1 MQKPEDPKTSYEAE
15 AIEIHTGL
23 DHVRLRPAM
32 YIGDV
37 GERGIHHLVWEILD
51 NAVDEAMAGHARN
64 IKVIIHDDNSVTV
77 EDDGRGIPVDVHPE
91 VGRPALE
98 VVFTMLGAGGKFGK
112 KLYTYSGGLHGVGAS
127 VVNALSEW
135 LVAEVYR
142 DGKIYRQEYRR
153 GEPVYDV
160 KEVGTTTKRGTRITF
175 KPDPDIF
182 ETTKIKFDLVER
194 RVREL
199 AYLNPDVR
207 FFLKDERTGKEI
219 VYKFDRGI
227 EDLVD
232 YLSQAKDP
240 LFKEIIRIA
249 GSREVDTK
257 EGKAEVVVDIAFRYV
272 KDYREIVDSFV
283 NNVKTVE
290 GGTHVTGFRSGLTK
304 AVMKMVET
312 MKISKELKTMFTGED
327 IREGLVA
334 VISCKVPEPQFEGQT
349 KSKLGNQNVKKI
361 VESVVYEHLV
371 RYFEENREI
380 LRLIVEKAVEA
391 ALAREA
397 AKKAKELVRRKSPLE
412 DGILPGKLADCSEN
426 DPEKCELFIVEGD
439 SAGGSAK
446 QARDRRFQAV
456 LPLRGKIINVEKARV
471 DKVLANE
478 EVKAIVSALGCGI
491 GEDIDLSKLRYHR
504 IILMTDADVDGSH
517 IRTLLL
523 TFFYRFMQQLVEK
536 GYVYIA
542 IPPLYRV
549 KKGRKEIYVKDEREL
564 EEIILSLAKEGGYIK
579 DADGKEYRGE
589 DLLRVLRS
597 LKEFEE
603 SYRSVVKS
611 KGEEVVNFL
620 IENHVREED
629 LRDPEAVREIVAK
642 ISSALPDFRVD
653 TKYDDLEGAYD
664 IILYDDRLGSRIIV
678 DADFLSSLSY
688 KHVLEGVGLRM
699 PVEVGYES
707 KKKVVNS
714 PQEIYDTLMDLVRQG
729 LEIQRYKGLGEMN
742 PDQLWETTMDPARR
756 RLVRVTLED
765 AVEADRI
772 FTILMGEQVEPRR
785 EFIETYAKEVKNLDV

>member
-564 EEIILSLAKEGGYIK
+564 EEIILSLAEEGGYIK

-589 DLLRVLRS
+589 DLLSVLRS

>member
-1 MQKPEDPKTSYEAE
+1 MKKAGNPKTTYEAE
-15 AIEIHTGL
+15 AIEVHTGL

-37 GERGIHHLVWEILD
+37 GERGLHHLIWEIVD
-51 NAVDEAMAGHARN
+51 NAVDEAMAGYARN
-64 IKVIIHDDNSVTV
+64 IKVVIHDDNSVTV
-77 EDDGRGIPVDVHPE
+77 EDDGRGIPVDIHPE

-98 VVFTMLGAGGKFGK
+98 VVFTILGAGGKFGK

-153 GEPVYDV
+153 GQPLYEV
-160 KEVGTTTKRGTRITF
+160 KVVGTTTKRGTRITF
-175 KPDPDIF
+175 KPDPEIF
-182 ETTKIKFDLVER
+182 ETTRVKFDLVDR
-194 RVREL
+194 RIREL
-199 AYLNPDVR
+199 AYLNPEVS
-207 FFLKDERTGKEI
+207 FYLKDERTGKEI
-219 VYKFDRGI
+219 TYRFERGI
-227 EDLVD
+227 EDLVE

-240 LFKEIIRIA
+240 LFKEVIRVSGEKDKVI
-249 GSREVDTK
+249 VD
-257 EGKAEVVVDIAFRYV
+257 VAFRYV
-272 KDYREIVDSFV
+272 KDYREVIDSFV
-283 NNVKTVE
+283 NNVKTTE

-304 AVMKMVET
+304 AVMKLVEG
-312 MKISKELKTMFTGED
+312 MKLSKELKTMFTGED

-334 VISCKVPEPQFEGQT
+334 VISCKVPDPQFEGQT

-361 VESVVYEHLV
+361 VESIVYDQLV
-371 RYFEENREI
+371 GYFENNRDI

-412 DGILPGKLADCSEN
+412 DGILPGKLADCSER
-426 DPEKCELFIVEGD
+426 DPEKCEIFIVEGD

-523 TFFYRFMQQLVEK
+523 TFFYRFMQQLIER

-542 IPPLYRV
+542 LPPLYRV
-549 KKGRKEIYVKDEREL
+549 KKGKKEFYVKDDREL
-564 EEIILSLAKEGGYIK
+564 EEMILNLAKEGGYVR
-579 DADGKEYRGE
+579 DSSGREFRGE
-589 DLLRVLRS
+589 ELIELLKNLR
-597 LKEFEE
+597 EFEE
-603 SYRSVVKS
+603 SYRALVKA
-611 KGEEVVNFL
+611 KGEDIVSFL
-620 IENHVREED
+620 ISNRIREED
-629 LRDPEAVREIVAK
+629 LRDPDRVMEIVEK
-642 ISSALPDFRVD
+642 LSRELPDYRVD
-653 TKYDDLEGAYD
+653 TKYDDPEGAYD
-664 IILYDDRLGSRIIV
+664 LIIRDDRIGTRVIV

-688 KHVLEGVGLRM
+688 KQVLEGIGIGM
-699 PVEVGYES
+699 PAEVGYENRR
-707 KKKVVNS
+707 KLVNS
-714 PQEIYDTLMDLVRQG
+714 PQEIYDTLVGLVKEG
-729 LEIQRYKGLGEMN
+729 MEIQRYKGLGEMN
-742 PDQLWETTMDPARR
+742 PEQLWETTMDPARR

-785 EFIETYAKEVKNLDV
+785 EFIEAYAKEVRNLDV

>member
-23 DHVRLRPAM
+23 DHVRLRPEM

-207 FFLKDERTGKEI
+207 FFLRDERTGKEI

-240 LFKEIIRIA
+240 LFKEIIRIV

-564 EEIILSLAKEGGYIK
+564 EEIILSLAEEGGYIK

-620 IENHVREED
+620 IENRVREED
-629 LRDPEAVREIVAK
+629 LRDPEVVREIVAK

-699 PVEVGYES
+699 PAEVGYES